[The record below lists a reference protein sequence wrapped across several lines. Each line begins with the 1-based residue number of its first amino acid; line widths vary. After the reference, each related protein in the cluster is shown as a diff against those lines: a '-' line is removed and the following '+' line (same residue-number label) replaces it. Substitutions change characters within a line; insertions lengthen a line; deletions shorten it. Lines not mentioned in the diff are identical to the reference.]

1 MTDNAQDDTS
11 RADEAALI
19 EAGISASVARLAEFT
34 EEDGSPVAVC
44 DPQCGVIA
52 ITEDEEG
59 WHSAEWYVGWCSA
72 LTPRMGGRR
81 YQYCPQCGS
90 IVGYLPDAR
99 PFRIRHSRV
108 LEALEQ
114 AQAERDRLQGLLSV
128 AYHGLMV
135 AQNRLSET
143 LSQIP
148 PHATA
153 PQNCPHL
160 RRIDTNEIAKH
171 SGVGL
176 AWCRVNHCWNLFRGG
191 SFLICHPGDPCP
203 GRGLPLPAAPNEEET
218 TCP

>member
-1 MTDNAQDDTS
+1 MNATPEQQ
-11 RADEAALI
+11 AALI
-19 EAGISASVARLAEFT
+19 AAGISPALVGLVEFV

-44 DPQCGVIA
+44 DPECGVIA

-114 AQAERDRLQGLLSV
+114 AQAERD
-128 AYHGLMV
+128 
-135 AQNRLSET
+135 
-143 LSQIP
+143 
-148 PHATA
+148 
-153 PQNCPHL
+153 HL
-160 RRIDTNEIAKH
+160 RRALEWTIATMQGADKYECPRPCPEGQH
-171 SGVGL
+171 DEDGRCIGT
-176 AWCRVNHCWNLFRGG
+176 REGCWNITAL
-191 SFLICHPGDPCP
+191 
-203 GRGLPLPAAPNEEET
+203 AATEEAPDE
-218 TCP
+218 